1 MEDLSNEYLAKID
14 GMAQEVL
21 EQVLSESKNYGD
33 AKRSLNNLKIMAKSH
48 FKKEH
53 LLVIYEQASKKLEEK
68 INATLI
74 KKWRK
79 GGIAMFKILNDLK
92 TSLKNHPWG
101 WKEHLPYLLI
111 LSMSLIALIL
121 GILSMILS

>member
-1 MEDLSNEYLAKID
+1 MQDLSNEHLAKID

-53 LLVIYEQASKKLEEK
+53 LAIIYDQALLDLEEK

-74 KKWRK
+74 KK
-79 GGIAMFKILNDLK
+79 
-92 TSLKNHPWG
+92 
-101 WKEHLPYLLI
+101 
-111 LSMSLIALIL
+111 
-121 GILSMILS
+121 